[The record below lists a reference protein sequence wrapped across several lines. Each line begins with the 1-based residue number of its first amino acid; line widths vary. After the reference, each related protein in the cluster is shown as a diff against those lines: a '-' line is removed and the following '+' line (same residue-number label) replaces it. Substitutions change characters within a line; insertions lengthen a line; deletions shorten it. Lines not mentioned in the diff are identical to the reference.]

1 MQEEDLGDE
10 KERDFDLIEHEE
22 PQKHFT
28 HHGVDII
35 DLEAQDQ
42 ETVKDIIIKEQEAQ
56 IQSLADNL
64 ESDKFIIR
72 YLEQENK

>member
-1 MQEEDLGDE
+1 MQEDDLGDE
-10 KERDFDLIEHEE
+10 EERDFDLIEHEE
-22 PQKHFT
+22 PQQQFT

-42 ETVKDIIIKEQEAQ
+42 ETVKANIIKEQEAE

-64 ESDKFIIR
+64 ERAKIIIK
-72 YLEQENK
+72 YLE